1 MQSWAKIGYSS
12 LYVQIAFGVAGVVYV
27 ILGIVEIHWR
37 DALDSFVTAAAAWL
51 VAGFLHRF
59 RRAVECM
66 MEDADWEAGMVK
78 VTKELHDMFEIAKTL
93 SILYLLRYLL
103 LFILFLVRGVLGL
116 ILPCLVIN
124 MLLVQV
130 GLLGYLDKIEEA
142 MPK

>member
-1 MQSWAKIGYSS
+1 
-12 LYVQIAFGVAGVVYV
+12 
-27 ILGIVEIHWR
+27 
-37 DALDSFVTAAAAWL
+37 
-51 VAGFLHRF
+51 
-59 RRAVECM
+59 
-66 MEDADWEAGMVK
+66 MVK